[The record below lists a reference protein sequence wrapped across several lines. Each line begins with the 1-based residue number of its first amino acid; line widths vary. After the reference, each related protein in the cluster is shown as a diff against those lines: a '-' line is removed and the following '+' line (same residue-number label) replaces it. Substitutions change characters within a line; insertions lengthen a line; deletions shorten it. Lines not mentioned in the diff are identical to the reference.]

1 MLKKNKNIIYTI
13 YLCTIKSNPGHSRAF
28 TGGLMK
34 KYIGIIEKEIRK
46 KLLTSEY
53 LISLAKRGFSNELI
67 LKEQLLNQKE
77 CIELLAEKIDSLYK
91 ALAEE
96 EDRDSL
102 DRLA

>member
-1 MLKKNKNIIYTI
+1 
-13 YLCTIKSNPGHSRAF
+13 
-28 TGGLMK
+28 MK